1 MDAVRALSLI
11 VPPLCAACRR
21 PASGGAVLCPPCAR
35 AIQWLPRRP
44 VPQGGLAVWAPVA
57 YEGPARAVVGRLKLH
72 GARALADHMA
82 AAIAAMAPPGLLEHP
97 LVPVPSPPARR
108 RRRGFCHAELLAGA
122 LAARTGLPVLRVLG
136 RDGPVR
142 QVGRPRAER
151 LRSPPR
157 FRATAPGA
165 QGQVVPVDD
174 VVTTGAT
181 LAACARALRTAGWRC
196 DQAVA
201 YARTPVR

>member
-1 MDAVRALSLI
+1 VRALSLI

-21 PASGGAVLCPPCAR
+21 PAGGGAVLCPPCVR
-35 AIQWLPRRP
+35 AVEWLPRRA
-44 VPQGGLAVWAPVA
+44 VAQGGLAVWAPVA
-57 YEGPARAVVGRLKLH
+57 YEGPARAIVGRLKRH
-72 GARALADHMA
+72 GARALAEHMA
-82 AAIAAMAPPGLLEHP
+82 AAIAAAPPPGLLEHP
-97 LVPVPSPPARR
+97 LAAVPSPPARR
-108 RRRGFCHAELLAGA
+108 RMRGFCHAELLARA
-122 LAARTGLPVLRVLG
+122 LAARTGLPVLRVLE

-157 FRATAPGA
+157 FRAAAPGA
-165 QGQVVPVDD
+165 RERVILIDD

-181 LAACARALRTAGWRC
+181 LAACARALAAAGWRC